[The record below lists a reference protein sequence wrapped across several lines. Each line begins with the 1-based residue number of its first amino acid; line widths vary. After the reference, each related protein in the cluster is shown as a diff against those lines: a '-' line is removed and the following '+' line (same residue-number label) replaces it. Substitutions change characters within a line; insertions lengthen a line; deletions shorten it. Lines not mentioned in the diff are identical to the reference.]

1 MLEQIKILL
10 GITDTESDALLGI
23 MIDDAKSAIIS
34 YLNRKDF
41 PQELNFAIR
50 EMVVKAY
57 KESTLDGVASIE
69 RGDTSISYTAIDSS
83 YFDEKLLRA
92 FSKYKKIR
100 MD

>member
-1 MLEQIKILL
+1 MIEQIKILL

-23 MIDDAKSAIIS
+23 MIDDARSAIIS

-41 PQELNFAIR
+41 PEGLNFAIR

-57 KESTLDGVASIE
+57 KESVLDGVASIE
-69 RGDTSISYTAIDSS
+69 RGDTSISYTAIDSG

>member
-23 MIDDAKSAIIS
+23 MIDDARSAIIS

-41 PQELNFAIR
+41 PEGLNFAIR

-57 KESTLDGVASIE
+57 KESIAGGVSSIN
-69 RGDTSISYTAIDSS
+69 RGDTSISYTTIDSS
-83 YFDEKLLRA
+83 YYKL
-92 FSKYKKIR
+92 S
-100 MD
+100 

>member
-10 GITDTESDALLGI
+10 GITDNESDALLGI
-23 MIDDAKSAIIS
+23 MIDDARSAIIS

-41 PQELNFAIR
+41 PEGLNFAIR

-57 KESTLDGVASIE
+57 KESTSGGVTSIS
-69 RGDTSISYTAIDSS
+69 RGDTSINYSTIDSS

>member
-23 MIDDAKSAIIS
+23 MIDDARSAIIS

-41 PQELNFAIR
+41 PDGLNFAIR

-57 KESTLDGVASIE
+57 KESVSGGVASVN
-69 RGDTSISYTAIDSS
+69 RGDTTIDSS
-83 YFDEKLLRA
+83 CFDEKLLRA

>member
-23 MIDDAKSAIIS
+23 MIDDARSAIIS

-41 PQELNFAIR
+41 PDGLNFAIR
-50 EMVVKAY
+50 DMVVKAY
-57 KESTLDGVASIE
+57 KESVLGGVASVS
-69 RGDTSISYTAIDSS
+69 RGDTSISYTTIDRSC
-83 YFDEKLLRA
+83 FDEKLLRA

>member
-23 MIDDAKSAIIS
+23 MIDDARSAI
-34 YLNRKDF
+34 
-41 PQELNFAIR
+41 
-50 EMVVKAY
+50 
-57 KESTLDGVASIE
+57 KESVLDGVASIE

>member
-23 MIDDAKSAIIS
+23 MIDDARSAIIS

-57 KESTLDGVASIE
+57 KESTLGGVTSIE